1 VHGTGDGTGNDN
13 FVAHEKSS
21 LKIAAGGGRRSR
33 TLRHNKKPTTIKA
46 IGKHAADIKNK
57 TFVVVSFDTL
67 TEELKLL
74 KGGYCN
80 VLIGQ
85 RPYAM
90 GVKSNDMNMISL
102 RESDI

>member
-1 VHGTGDGTGNDN
+1 MP
-13 FVAHEKSS
+13 
-21 LKIAAGGGRRSR
+21 R
-33 TLRHNKKPTTIKA
+33 TLKNKK
-46 IGKHAADIKNK
+46 
-57 TFVVVSFDTL
+57 FVVVSFDTL

-90 GVKSNDMNMISL
+90 GVKSIDMLNDLADKKTIPPIVDTGVDVVDSSNVDTFL
-102 RESDI
+102 K